1 MKLAGA
7 MCWMASLWLAGAA
20 VAQYEKEPT
29 RATMRELFA
38 QMQFLLP
45 LSVNGD
51 LSDPAQRDAVRA
63 ALTTVAQSA
72 ALLQDHSRGFD
83 PAAQQLGRG
92 LARDA
97 RRTLELYDR
106 GAYETSAFYIQHLS
120 ENCVGCHA
128 RLEADDSPVAQGFLA
143 SESGLDPLER
153 ARFQIATRQFQ
164 AALRSYEEV
173 FAATSV
179 SPGTLLGPLVD
190 YLTVCVRVEHDLERP
205 RATLTKFAQRPGV
218 WKQLRGDLD
227 AWIAA
232 LARYTPADLE
242 NSNLASARTLVEQ
255 ARAATRYPGDLRA
268 LIDYVVASAQLH
280 QYVATHREPG
290 ESLAEAYYLLGTA
303 ELAIGRDFWISKT
316 SVFLETA
323 IRVAPPSPWADQAYA
338 LLEQETLAGYTGS
351 GGLRLPEDERQHL
364 EELQA
369 LIERP

>member
-1 MKLAGA
+1 MRI
-7 MCWMASLWLAGAA
+7 ASLGLSILLAAGAA
-20 VAQYEKEPT
+20 SAQYEAEPT

-51 LSDPAQRDAVRA
+51 LSDPAHRDAVRA
-63 ALTTVAQSA
+63 ALTTVAESA
-72 ALLQDHSRGFD
+72 ALLEDHSRGFD
-83 PAAQQLGRG
+83 PAAQRLGQG

-143 SESGLDPLER
+143 DEAGLDPLER
-153 ARFQIATRQFQ
+153 ARFQIATRQFE
-164 AALRSYEEV
+164 AALASYEEV

-179 SPGTLLGPLVD
+179 SPGTLLGPLID

-205 RATLTKFAQRPGV
+205 RVTLQKFAQRPGI
-218 WKQLRGDLD
+218 WKQLREDLD
-227 AWIAA
+227 AWTAA
-232 LARYTPADLE
+232 LGRYTRTDLE
-242 NSNLASARTLVEQ
+242 SDDLETARALVERART
-255 ARAATRYPGDLRA
+255 ATRYPGDHRA
-268 LIDYVVASAQLH
+268 LVDFLVASAQLH
-280 QYVATHREPG
+280 HYVAEHREPSA
-290 ESLAEAYYLLGTA
+290 SLAEAYYLLGTA

-316 SVFLETA
+316 SIFLETS
-323 IRVAPPSPWADQAYA
+323 IRVDPSSSWADQAYA

-351 GGLRLPEDERQHL
+351 GGLRLPDDERQHL
-364 EELQA
+364 EELRS
-369 LIERP
+369 LVETH